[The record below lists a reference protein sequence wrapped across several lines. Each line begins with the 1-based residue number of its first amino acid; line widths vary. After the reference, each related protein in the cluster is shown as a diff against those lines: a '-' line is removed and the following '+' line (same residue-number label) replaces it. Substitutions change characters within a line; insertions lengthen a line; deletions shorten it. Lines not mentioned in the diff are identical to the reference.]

1 MRAVQFTFAGYTAH
15 KCVPEKSSCSKL
27 IIQAAE
33 VGYLTAKQAL
43 ERLWKGISP
52 TLTNKRK
59 EMYAKYDFRKKPSSK
74 EDEDEQPLYPRIV
87 SNGTIDFQQ
96 IVKEIAQASS
106 FTPADIE
113 GVQLA
118 IENKISEYLV
128 SGHHVQ
134 LGNLGY
140 FSAKLKARPVMD
152 AKEIHAQSIY
162 FDNVNFRPSSSFRKK
177 VRGFVEK
184 AKSGFAHS
192 AEVPVEERRRR
203 LEKFLDERPMI
214 LSFGGSLGAEKINEA
229 MGGVLFIDEAYSLA
243 KGETD
248 FGQEAIDTLLKAMED
263 NRDDFVVI
271 VAGYTKQME
280 AFLLSNP
287 GLKSRFNKSIL
298 FEDYTE
304 KELLDIFNLFCHKYG
319 LWLSEDA
326 TSYLKVFLSTIC
338 SKKTENFANA
348 REIRNLFE
356 RSIVNQANR
365 LGDLATISN
374 DELGEIVS
382 SDLDIS

>member
-1 MRAVQFTFAGYTAH
+1 
-15 KCVPEKSSCSKL
+15 
-27 IIQAAE
+27 
-33 VGYLTAKQAL
+33 
-43 ERLWKGISP
+43 
-52 TLTNKRK
+52 
-59 EMYAKYDFRKKPSSK
+59 MYAKYDFRKKPSSK

-214 LSFGGSLGAEKINEA
+214 RRKEYTQLTG
-229 MGGVLFIDEAYSLA
+229 
-243 KGETD
+243 
-248 FGQEAIDTLLKAMED
+248 LLKNKALSLDCRRTGVRADLWFPDCRPSSDEE
-263 NRDDFVVI
+263 R
-271 VAGYTKQME
+271 GYDRTC
-280 AFLLSNP
+280 L
-287 GLKSRFNKSIL
+287 RRI
-298 FEDYTE
+298 
-304 KELLDIFNLFCHKYG
+304 
-319 LWLSEDA
+319 
-326 TSYLKVFLSTIC
+326 
-338 SKKTENFANA
+338 A
-348 REIRNLFE
+348 RP
-356 RSIVNQANR
+356 
-365 LGDLATISN
+365 GDLCGTFRQLSY
-374 DELGEIVS
+374 S
-382 SDLDIS
+382 

>member
-1 MRAVQFTFAGYTAH
+1 
-15 KCVPEKSSCSKL
+15 
-27 IIQAAE
+27 
-33 VGYLTAKQAL
+33 
-43 ERLWKGISP
+43 
-52 TLTNKRK
+52 
-59 EMYAKYDFRKKPSSK
+59 MYAKYDFRKKPSSK

-184 AKSGFAHS
+184 AKSG
-192 AEVPVEERRRR
+192 VPVEERRRR
-203 LEKFLDERPMI
+203 LERFLDERPMI
-214 LSFGGSLGAEKINEA
+214 RRKEYTQLTGLLKNKALNELN
-229 MGGVLFIDEAYSLA
+229 GWVKEGVL
-243 KGETD
+243 
-248 FGQEAIDTLLKAMED
+248 DT
-263 NRDDFVVI
+263 I
-271 VAGYTKQME
+271 G
-280 AFLLSNP
+280 S
-287 GLKSRFNKSIL
+287 GS
-298 FEDYTE
+298 
-304 KELLDIFNLFCHKYG
+304 HKIY
-319 LWLSEDA
+319 
-326 TSYLKVFLSTIC
+326 V
-338 SKKTENFANA
+338 
-348 REIRNLFE
+348 R
-356 RSIVNQANR
+356 VNTMK
-365 LGDLATISN
+365 D
-374 DELGEIVS
+374 
-382 SDLDIS
+382 

>member
-1 MRAVQFTFAGYTAH
+1 
-15 KCVPEKSSCSKL
+15 L
-27 IIQAAE
+27 IIQVAI
-33 VGYLTAKQAL
+33 VGYLAAKQSL
-43 ERLWKGISP
+43 KCLLKGFLA
-52 TLTNKRK
+52 TLTHNRK
-59 EMYAKYDFRKKPSSK
+59 DMYAKYDFRKKPSSK
-74 EDEDEQPLYPRIV
+74 EDEQPLYPRIV

-203 LEKFLDERPMI
+203 LERFLDERPMI
-214 LSFGGSLGAEKINEA
+214 RRKEYTQLTGLLKNKALNELN
-229 MGGVLFIDEAYSLA
+229 GWVKEGVL
-243 KGETD
+243 
-248 FGQEAIDTLLKAMED
+248 DTIGSGSHKIYVRA
-263 NRDDFVVI
+263 N
-271 VAGYTKQME
+271 TK
-280 AFLLSNP
+280 
-287 GLKSRFNKSIL
+287 
-298 FEDYTE
+298 
-304 KELLDIFNLFCHKYG
+304 KE
-319 LWLSEDA
+319 
-326 TSYLKVFLSTIC
+326 
-338 SKKTENFANA
+338 
-348 REIRNLFE
+348 
-356 RSIVNQANR
+356 
-365 LGDLATISN
+365 
-374 DELGEIVS
+374 
-382 SDLDIS
+382 

>member
-1 MRAVQFTFAGYTAH
+1 MY
-15 KCVPEKSSCSKL
+15 
-27 IIQAAE
+27 
-33 VGYLTAKQAL
+33 
-43 ERLWKGISP
+43 
-52 TLTNKRK
+52 KR
-59 EMYAKYDFRKKPSSK
+59 
-74 EDEDEQPLYPRIV
+74 QLYPRIV

-203 LEKFLDERPMI
+203 LERFLDERPMI
-214 LSFGGSLGAEKINEA
+214 RRKEYTQLTGLLKNKALNELN
-229 MGGVLFIDEAYSLA
+229 GWVKEGVL
-243 KGETD
+243 
-248 FGQEAIDTLLKAMED
+248 DT
-263 NRDDFVVI
+263 I
-271 VAGYTKQME
+271 G
-280 AFLLSNP
+280 S
-287 GLKSRFNKSIL
+287 GS
-298 FEDYTE
+298 
-304 KELLDIFNLFCHKYG
+304 HKIY
-319 LWLSEDA
+319 
-326 TSYLKVFLSTIC
+326 V
-338 SKKTENFANA
+338 
-348 REIRNLFE
+348 R
-356 RSIVNQANR
+356 VNTMK
-365 LGDLATISN
+365 D
-374 DELGEIVS
+374 
-382 SDLDIS
+382 

>member
-1 MRAVQFTFAGYTAH
+1 
-15 KCVPEKSSCSKL
+15 
-27 IIQAAE
+27 
-33 VGYLTAKQAL
+33 
-43 ERLWKGISP
+43 
-52 TLTNKRK
+52 
-59 EMYAKYDFRKKPSSK
+59 MYAKYDFRKKPSSK
-74 EDEDEQPLYPRIV
+74 EDEDKQPLYPRIV

-203 LEKFLDERPMI
+203 LEKFVDERPMI
-214 LSFGGSLGAEKINEA
+214 RRNELN
-229 MGGVLFIDEAYSLA
+229 GGVKVGVLDSIGSGSHKIYVRA
-243 KGETD
+243 
-248 FGQEAIDTLLKAMED
+248 
-263 NRDDFVVI
+263 N
-271 VAGYTKQME
+271 TK
-280 AFLLSNP
+280 
-287 GLKSRFNKSIL
+287 
-298 FEDYTE
+298 
-304 KELLDIFNLFCHKYG
+304 KE
-319 LWLSEDA
+319 
-326 TSYLKVFLSTIC
+326 
-338 SKKTENFANA
+338 
-348 REIRNLFE
+348 
-356 RSIVNQANR
+356 
-365 LGDLATISN
+365 
-374 DELGEIVS
+374 
-382 SDLDIS
+382 

>member
-1 MRAVQFTFAGYTAH
+1 
-15 KCVPEKSSCSKL
+15 
-27 IIQAAE
+27 
-33 VGYLTAKQAL
+33 
-43 ERLWKGISP
+43 
-52 TLTNKRK
+52 
-59 EMYAKYDFRKKPSSK
+59 MYAKYDFRKKPSSK
-74 EDEDEQPLYPRIV
+74 EDEDKQPLYPRIV

-214 LSFGGSLGAEKINEA
+214 RRKEYTQLTGLLKNKALNELN
-229 MGGVLFIDEAYSLA
+229 GWVKEGVL
-243 KGETD
+243 
-248 FGQEAIDTLLKAMED
+248 DT
-263 NRDDFVVI
+263 I
-271 VAGYTKQME
+271 G
-280 AFLLSNP
+280 S
-287 GLKSRFNKSIL
+287 GS
-298 FEDYTE
+298 
-304 KELLDIFNLFCHKYG
+304 HKIY
-319 LWLSEDA
+319 
-326 TSYLKVFLSTIC
+326 V
-338 SKKTENFANA
+338 
-348 REIRNLFE
+348 R
-356 RSIVNQANR
+356 VNTMK
-365 LGDLATISN
+365 D
-374 DELGEIVS
+374 
-382 SDLDIS
+382 